1 MFLRVS
7 IAVAVL
13 VELYVEY
20 ISVCSLCRCLMTS
33 ARREVTLEAIHPG
46 TEEEVTAM
54 AGEDYYDPVTR
65 EARPLINLSRRWRD
79 YP

>member
-1 MFLRVS
+1 
-7 IAVAVL
+7 
-13 VELYVEY
+13 
-20 ISVCSLCRCLMTS
+20 MTCAS
-33 ARREVTLEAIHPG
+33 REICLEAIHPG

-65 EARPLINLSRRWRD
+65 EARPLINLSGRWRD